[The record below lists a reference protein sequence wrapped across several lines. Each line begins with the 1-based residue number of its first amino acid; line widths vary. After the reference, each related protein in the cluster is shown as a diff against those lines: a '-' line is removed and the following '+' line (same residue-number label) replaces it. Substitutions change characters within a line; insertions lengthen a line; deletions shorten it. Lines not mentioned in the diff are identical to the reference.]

1 MVFSAPTICQ
11 TRPYLLIWCDLGAVG
26 GTGMALDL
34 SANATLAVHVLVAVV
49 ERFALSATA
58 SVTLAVLHFPGLLRI
73 LGISCWPCLGTSLR
87 QLPVDCTLVRT
98 SSSTSWF
105 SLSTLVTSALSFSLQ
120 LNSCIAVSFEA
131 ANFASFDRDFFTF
144 VTCFSHLSLS
154 VVAFLLLVFFGFA
167 FYGNSF
173 FFFTCILFPFLS
185 LTSFF
190 LWFWFC
196 VLHRLFCDF
205 SVLFPLKLQSLLCGL
220 SLSWLVK
227 ESPLFRL
234 LQSCC
239 KFSYFPLYFF
249 FCPYVWIKDTCYA
262 CNVYW
267 CPKKI
272 IMNKNMH
279 ICKLRDTFLLHTR
292 VMTWQTY
299 TYCGLYGL
307 NFYENRSV
315 SCPWEE
321 L

>member
-34 SANATLAVHVLVAVV
+34 SVNATLAVHVLVAVV
-49 ERFALSATA
+49 ERFASSATA

-120 LNSCIAVSFEA
+120 FNSCIAVSFEA
-131 ANFASFDRDFFTF
+131 ANFASFDQDFFTF

-154 VVAFLLLVFFGFA
+154 VVAFLLLVYFGFA
-167 FYGNSF
+167 F
-173 FFFTCILFPFLS
+173 
-185 LTSFF
+185 
-190 LWFWFC
+190 
-196 VLHRLFCDF
+196 
-205 SVLFPLKLQSLLCGL
+205 SVSLLSMGTA
-220 SLSWLVK
+220 SWLVK

-234 LQSCC
+234 LQSCS

-299 TYCGLYGL
+299 TYCGPYGL
-307 NFYENRSV
+307 NFYENRSESLV
-315 SCPWEE
+315 LQKNSRSS
-321 L
+321 